1 VRGGRVKLTKF
12 VWISRGYLA
21 LGALSIPIFLLGG
34 ESVQFLIT
42 AVAILSGLP
51 AVWIAWRHHGLPTPF
66 IAALSLIGAI
76 YIGSTVAT
84 GSLRSGVALVITT
97 PLDLGASVLI
107 IGLFAYLATK
117 RRGRFTSGDFLDAVI
132 LGLGA
137 WLVAWIALIQPYLSL
152 DDQMPLGLIPNALY
166 LPMAAPLLALAAAIA
181 FSSSLRRPAP
191 LLLAAGTVM
200 NVFAGAIHAL
210 FEVGHAGPGA
220 QTLANAL
227 YLPAFALSA
236 AAFVHPT
243 ALDIV
248 STPPDPRHL
257 QLPGRL
263 ALTGL
268 SLTLPIL
275 VMAWVPTDSTADRVV
290 RSASAVAVLI
300 LVSLRLATATRSHL
314 EAQQHL
320 IASARTD
327 LLTGLPNRIAML
339 EAAQESIDSAWSTKT
354 QPSVYLIDID
364 RFKNTNDSL
373 GHAAGDEALQVIAQ
387 RLLTVADRV
396 GAKLGRPAGDEF
408 LVIDTTTTGSGEAMV
423 NADAFQDV
431 FKTPVPLD
439 AGVMFLTASIGV
451 ATMRRGRNVE
461 PADLFRQADIAM
473 YRAKDAGRNCLAL
486 YHESMQERLKHRMA
500 IETALHGALE
510 QRELRLYHQPIV
522 DTGSGRV
529 SGFEALMRWQRS
541 DGSLMSPAEFIP
553 VAEES
558 GIITSIGA
566 WALLEALTQL
576 RTWID
581 DDVVGPTTNVSVNVS
596 ARQLADP
603 AFCDVVEEALTR
615 SGLPAHLLWLE
626 VTETMMINNPELAK
640 DTLTRIRS
648 TGVRIALDDFGTGY
662 SSLSLLQQFPIQRV
676 KIDRAFVK
684 GVAESSNDRSLVRT
698 IIAMGSSMGLDIV
711 AEGVETVEQLKM
723 LRKLGCD
730 KAQGFLI
737 SHPVPAE
744 AMRTTVAALESLSQW
759 EAFDDV
765 LGDRPTRPTRI
776 T

>member
-1 VRGGRVKLTKF
+1 MKKY
-12 VWISRGYLA
+12 VWMSWCYVA
-21 LGALSIPIFLLGG
+21 LGALSIPVFLLGN
-34 ESVQFLIT
+34 ESMRL
-42 AVAILSGLP
+42 AISAIVIMSMLP
-51 AVWIAWRHHGLPTPF
+51 ATWIAWRHHGLPTPF
-66 IAALSLIGAI
+66 IAVL
-76 YIGSTVAT
+76 
-84 GSLRSGVALVITT
+84 ALVGTIYVTSTAIGGSMSADAALLITT
-97 PLDLGASVLI
+97 PLDLAANVLI
-107 IGLFAYLATK
+107 IGLFAYMVSQ
-117 RRGRFTSGDFLDAVI
+117 RRGRFTSGDLLDGVI
-132 LGLGA
+132 IGLGA
-137 WLVAWIALIQPYLSL
+137 WLVAWIALVQPYLL
-152 DDQMPLGLIPNALY
+152 LEEQMPLGLIPNALY
-166 LPMAAPLLALAAAIA
+166 LPIAAPLLALAAAVA
-181 FSSSLRRPAP
+181 FSSSFRRPAP
-191 LLLAAGTVM
+191 LLLVAGTVM
-200 NVFAGAIHAL
+200 NVSGAAISAL

-220 QTLANAL
+220 QTLANAF
-227 YLPAFALSA
+227 YLPAFAWSA

-243 ALDIV
+243 APDIV
-248 STPPDPRHL
+248 STPPDYRRL
-257 QLPGRL
+257 RLPGQL

-275 VMAWVPTDSTADRVV
+275 VMALVPAESLSDRLV
-290 RSASAVAVLI
+290 RAASAMAVLV

-314 EAQQHL
+314 ESQQHL

-327 LLTGLPNRIAML
+327 VLTGLPNRIAML
-339 EAAQESIDSAWSTKT
+339 EAAQESIDSAWSTTT

-387 RLLTVADRV
+387 RLHIVADRI
-396 GAKLGRPAGDEF
+396 GAQLGRPAGDEF
-408 LVIDTTTTGSGEAMV
+408 LVIDSATVGTGEAMV
-423 NADAFQDV
+423 NAEAFQDV
-431 FKTPVPLD
+431 FKTPVHLD

-451 ATMRRGRNVE
+451 ATMPTGRDVE

-510 QRELRLYHQPIV
+510 HREFRLYHQPVV

-529 SGFEALMRWQRS
+529 TGFEALMRWQRN

-558 GIITSIGA
+558 GIITTIGA
-566 WALLEALTQL
+566 WVLLEALTQL

-581 DDVVGPTTNVSVNVS
+581 DDVVSPTTTVSVNVS

-615 SGLPAHLLWLE
+615 ADLPPHLLWLE
-626 VTETMMINNPELAK
+626 VTESMMIENPELAK

-648 TGVRIALDDFGTGY
+648 TGVRVALDDFGTGY

-684 GVAESSNDRSLVRT
+684 GVAENPNDRSLVRT
-698 IIAMGSSMGLDIV
+698 IIAMGASMGLEIV

-737 SHPVPAE
+737 SHPVPTE

-765 LGDRPTRPTRI
+765 LGDRPDRPTRI
-776 T
+776 N

>member
-1 VRGGRVKLTKF
+1 MSKYL
-12 VWISRGYLA
+12 WMSRLYIA
-21 LGALSIPIFLLGG
+21 LGALSIPVYLLGG
-34 ESVQFLIT
+34 DAVQLSIT
-42 AVAILSGLP
+42 IIVIASMLP
-51 AVWIAWRHHGLPTPF
+51 ATWIAWRHHRLPTPF
-66 IAALSLIGAI
+66 LATLAAVGTI
-76 YIGSTVAT
+76 YVAW
-84 GSLRSGVALVITT
+84 GVFDAVLPADVAPLVTT
-97 PLDLGASVLI
+97 PLDLVANALI
-107 IGLFAYLATK
+107 IAMFAYVVRR
-117 RRGRFTSGDFLDAVI
+117 RRGKFTSGDLLDGVI
-132 LGLGA
+132 IGLGA
-137 WLVAWIALIQPYLSL
+137 WLVAWIALVQPYISL
-152 DDQMPLGLIPNALY
+152 EEQLPLGLVPNALY
-166 LPMAAPLLALAAAIA
+166 LPMAAPLLALTAAVA
-181 FSSSLRRPAP
+181 FSSSFRRPAP
-191 LLLAAGTVM
+191 LLLVAGTVM
-200 NVFAGAIHAL
+200 NLVGDAIYAL

-220 QTLANAL
+220 QSVANAL
-227 YLPAFALSA
+227 YLPAFAWSA

-243 ALDIV
+243 APDIV
-248 STPPDPRHL
+248 ATPPDYRRL

-275 VMAWVPTDSTADRVV
+275 VMALVPADSVIDRVV
-290 RSASAVAVLI
+290 RAVSAVAVLV
-300 LVSLRLATATRSHL
+300 LVSLRLATATKAQL
-314 EAQQHL
+314 ESQQHL

-327 LLTGLPNRIAML
+327 ALTGLPNRVALL
-339 EAAQESIDSAWSTKT
+339 EFAQESIDSAWSAKT
-354 QPSVYLIDID
+354 LPSVYLIDLD

-373 GHAAGDEALQVIAQ
+373 GHAAGDEALRVIAE
-387 RLLTVADRV
+387 RLQTVADRLGV
-396 GAKLGRPAGDEF
+396 LLGRPAGDEF
-408 LVIDTTTTGSGEAMV
+408 LVIDTTTDGTGDAMV
-423 NADAFQDV
+423 HAEAFQDV
-431 FKTPVPLD
+431 FKTPVLLD

-451 ATMRRGRNVE
+451 ATMPTGRDVE
-461 PADLFRQADIAM
+461 PADLFRQSDIAM

-510 QRELRLYHQPIV
+510 QRELRLFHQPIV

-541 DGSLMSPAEFIP
+541 DGTLMSPAEFIP
-553 VAEES
+553 VAEET
-558 GIITSIGA
+558 GLITSIGA

-581 DDVVGPTTNVSVNVS
+581 DDVVSATTTVSVNVS

-603 AFCDVVEEALTR
+603 AFCDVVEEALNR
-615 SGLPAHLLWLE
+615 SDLPPHLLWLE
-626 VTETMMINNPELAK
+626 VTETMMIDNPELAK
-640 DTLTRIRS
+640 DTLTRLRS
-648 TGVRIALDDFGTGY
+648 TGVRVALDDFGTGY
-662 SSLSLLQQFPIQRV
+662 SSLSLLQKFPIQRV

-684 GVAESSNDRSLVRT
+684 GVADSSNDRSLVRT

-765 LGDRPTRPTRI
+765 LGDRPDRPTRI

>member
-1 VRGGRVKLTKF
+1 M
-12 VWISRGYLA
+12 SRTYIA
-21 LGALSIPIFLLGG
+21 LGALSIPAFLLGG
-34 ESVQFLIT
+34 ESAKFAIT
-42 AVAILSGLP
+42 ALIIMSMLP
-51 AVWIAWRHHGLPTPF
+51 ATWIAWRQHGLPTPF
-66 IAALSLIGAI
+66 IGALALVGTI
-76 YIGSTVAT
+76 YVTSTVIG
-84 GSLRSGVALVITT
+84 GSLSADVALLITT
-97 PLDLGASVLI
+97 PLDLVANVLI
-107 IGLFAYLATK
+107 IGLFAYVVSK
-117 RRGRFTSGDFLDAVI
+117 RRGRFTSGDLLDGVI
-132 LGLGA
+132 IGLGA
-137 WLVAWIALIQPYLSL
+137 WLVAWIAFVQPYISL
-152 DDQMPLGLIPNALY
+152 EEQLPLGLIPNALY
-166 LPMAAPLLALAAAIA
+166 LPMAAPLLALAAAVA
-181 FSSSLRRPAP
+181 FSSSFRRPAP
-191 LLLAAGTVM
+191 LLLVAGTVM
-200 NVFAGAIHAL
+200 NVFGDAIYAL
-210 FEVGHAGPGA
+210 FEVGHAGPDA

-227 YLPAFALSA
+227 YLPAFAWSA

-248 STPPDPRHL
+248 STPPDYRRLP
-257 QLPGRL
+257 LPGRL

-275 VMAWVPTDSTADRVV
+275 VMAWVPADSMLDRLV
-290 RSASAVAVLI
+290 RAASAVAVLA

-327 LLTGLPNRIAML
+327 VLTGLPNRIAML
-339 EAAQESIDSAWSTKT
+339 ETAQEAIDSAWSTKT
-354 QPSVYLIDID
+354 RPSVYLIDID

-387 RLLTVADRV
+387 RLQTVANRV
-396 GAKLGRPAGDEF
+396 GAQLGRPAGDEF
-408 LVIDTTTTGSGEAMV
+408 LVIDTTTAGSGEAMV
-423 NADAFQDV
+423 HAEAFHDV

-451 ATMRRGRNVE
+451 ATMPTGRDVE

-558 GIITSIGA
+558 GIITTIGA

-576 RTWID
+576 RMWID
-581 DDVVGPTTNVSVNVS
+581 DDVVSPTTTVSVNVS
-596 ARQLADP
+596 ALQLADP
-603 AFCDVVEEALTR
+603 GFCDVVEEALAR
-615 SGLPAHLLWLE
+615 AGLPTHLLWLE
-626 VTETMMINNPELAK
+626 VTESMMINNPELAK

-684 GVAESSNDRSLVRT
+684 GVADNSNDRSLVRT

-765 LGDRPTRPTRI
+765 LGDRPDRPTRI